1 MDRDKREQESTVLLP
16 SLGWLLLNEEERQ
29 LLQAYV
35 ELALT
40 RQFEEGRDKQDWLS
54 AGATH
59 EHKAEPRKSSQL
71 QESAGAGKDRHEENR
86 ICPTTV

>member
-1 MDRDKREQESTVLLP
+1 MERDKWKHESTVLLP

-35 ELALT
+35 ERALS

-54 AGATH
+54 RGATH
-59 EHKAEPRKSSQL
+59 EHKAEPRTSSQL
-71 QESAGAGKDRHEENR
+71 QESA
-86 ICPTTV
+86 

>member
-1 MDRDKREQESTVLLP
+1 MDRDKWKQESTLLLP

-35 ELALT
+35 ELALS

-54 AGATH
+54 RGATKEH
-59 EHKAEPRKSSQL
+59 EAELRKSSQL
-71 QESAGAGKDRHEENR
+71 QETA
-86 ICPTTV
+86 

>member
-1 MDRDKREQESTVLLP
+1 MDRDKWRQESTLLLP

-35 ELALT
+35 ELAFS

-54 AGATH
+54 RGATKEH
-59 EHKAEPRKSSQL
+59 EAELGKSSQL
-71 QESAGAGKDRHEENR
+71 QETA
-86 ICPTTV
+86 